1 MPVSCYVHA
10 MANLQ
15 VKNVPDALYQRLRRY
30 AHEQQSTLSDIIL
43 AAIEHELARH
53 EWHER
58 LKQRPQTDLGSSAAA
73 LLEEERWHRD
83 EAIG

>member
-1 MPVSCYVHA
+1 

-30 AHEQQSTLSDIIL
+30 AHEQQRPLSDIIL

-53 EWHER
+53 EWHKR
-58 LKQRPQTDLGSSAAA
+58 LKQRPDRSWEFGSGTA
-73 LLEEERWHRD
+73 
-83 EAIG
+83 